1 MPLEE
6 QVLYQ
11 GVKLTEEVINKI
23 ERLRSLCQLQET
35 HSIRDVEKIK
45 NISLDMHRAVLLT
58 QDETARLNKLSLILD
73 GRISAK
79 FKLSTLKLGFRRVG
93 TELGFIVGQLNYL
106 VSKIMYFSDSQTI
119 RIELIDRKMQ
129 HLRSEDKHPA
139 PIKNEKNYLKN
150 YMELMEFLA
159 LSISESAEQFI
170 NTSININ
177 HFSDKCLEYRETLP
191 EFDYPSEL
199 DVNELPKSTRAMMAE
214 ILQKKDILISVL
226 LRISEGMRSLKQ
238 LRDEDHFVMESLL
251 IQAREFRD
259 FASQMK
265 QQHPELTKAN
275 ITVMDNSIPKL
286 ERLRA

>member
-79 FKLSTLKLGFRRVG
+79 
-93 TELGFIVGQLNYL
+93 FIVGQLNYL